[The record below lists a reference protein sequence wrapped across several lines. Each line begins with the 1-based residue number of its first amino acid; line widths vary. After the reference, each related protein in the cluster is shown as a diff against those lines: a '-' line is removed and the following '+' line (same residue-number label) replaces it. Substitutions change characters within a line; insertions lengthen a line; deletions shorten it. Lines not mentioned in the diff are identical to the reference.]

1 MIKTQCAKFLKLLK
15 KKNTLNGL
23 GGHQAAVSANRLSDS

>member
-1 MIKTQCAKFLKLLK
+1 MIKTQCAKFLKLL